1 MAGTLIVSN
10 LTTDTDNT
18 FIVRSNTGTTLF
30 SANTTGIDVAN
41 SIGATAITNDK
52 ILSVANTKISGLVTA
67 SQIANVANTQLTG
80 TLIASQIASV
90 NATTATSG
98 TLPTARLPSGTVLQ
112 VVSANTTTSTS
123 TSSTSF
129 VATNLA
135 ATITPIS
142 TSSKIFII
150 VAGGAIRAGSG
161 NQIYMTVYRGATNLG
176 NANRGLSQMNGN
188 ASNDYT
194 PALSYYDGPA
204 TTSPTTYTVYV
215 ATSSSTVNF
224 EVDTVPCTMTLM
236 EIAG

>member
-98 TLPTARLPSGTVLQ
+98 TLPTARLPTGTVLQ
-112 VVSANTTTSTS
+112 VSANS
-123 TSSTSF
+123 
-129 VATNLA
+129 
-135 ATITPIS
+135 IS
-142 TSSKIFII
+142 TSQSTTSSSHQNSTLTANITPSNSSNKILVSFSF
-150 VAGGAIRAGSG
+150 VGGGNYSGRSVFYALYKNGSQVFSYELFL
-161 NQIYMTVYRGATNLG
+161 NTVSTIPL
-176 NANRGLSQMNGN
+176 
-188 ASNDYT
+188 
-194 PALSYYDGPA
+194 ALTYLDSPA
-204 TTSPTTYTVYV
+204 TTSSTTYALYFRTDGLGTAYV
-215 ATSSSTVNF
+215 SVGNAVSTIV
-224 EVDTVPCTMTLM
+224 LQ